1 MVDGGS
7 SARQKWLK
15 GLGLLRVECCCFKG
29 RIFGGGGGGGK
40 NAVRCEVKEKDR
52 ILC

>member
-1 MVDGGS
+1 MVERSRSAEGGVVLF
-7 SARQKWLK
+7 Q
-15 GLGLLRVECCCFKG
+15 GENF
-29 RIFGGGGGGGK
+29 GGGGGGK